1 MRDIHL
7 QNLFALKLS
16 DNNNGSSGY
25 GVHKKRNVFHRLM
38 IKNCISICKHG
49 AVPYFLVICH
59 VACHY
64 SLSVCRQGLLN
75 SPVFFSPMLSDSY
88 KFNRVQSFRV
98 SSRLSQYSILYQ
110 ENAISRL
117 QKVSYSASRLYW
129 TWLSLSFPFLPYI
142 YNLFS
147 FVLILLLDLA
157 IASIVEENR
166 SPFLHVSLMSKLSE
180 NSLQE
185 TELARALE
193 RDRL

>member
-1 MRDIHL
+1 MVPL
-7 QNLFALKLS
+7 A
-16 DNNNGSSGY
+16 NGA
-25 GVHKKRNVFHRLM
+25 HNKRNVFHRLM

-180 NSLQE
+180 NSFQE

-193 RDRL
+193 RHRL